1 MFCWF
6 NDLGFEEP
14 LWGLLWGNVIPSV
27 ECGYNGLVGVLRLDG
42 EVTSEIDSGFG
53 RLIVAYIFGGHT
65 EAVRNVEHEGG
76 EAVRGGDGG

>member
-1 MFCWF
+1 MKSFHFTW
-6 NDLGFEEP
+6 NQGDR
-14 LWGLLWGNVIPSV
+14 GNVIPSV